1 MKTLLIFET
10 DRDIAKI
17 RMVLNSQFH
26 GQLAVKILQK
36 SGNFL
41 YWCQK
46 GNKHFNHTVLT
57 V

>member
-26 GQLAVKILQK
+26 GQLAVKISQK

>member
-1 MKTLLIFET
+1 MKILHIFEM

-17 RMVLNSQFH
+17 RIVLNSQFH
-26 GQLAVKILQK
+26 GQLAVKISQK

-41 YWCQK
+41 YWCRR
-46 GNKHFNHTVLT
+46 GNKHFNHTVLP